1 LYNKALR
8 KNSIPPGNLFVEPS
22 FNVLIA
28 CPKMG
33 SPLIRTASS
42 STIPLLTTIESGSG
56 PFGKLV
62 GGLRPLFGKMHPPQN
77 PRLTIKQSTILGERH
92 IPFEK
97 DLVGAMLSCAK
108 PLAF

>member
-8 KNSIPPGNLFVEPS
+8 KISIPPGNLFVEPS

-33 SPLIRTASS
+33 SPLIRTASG

-62 GGLRPLFGKMHPPQN
+62 GGLRPLFGKMHP
-77 PRLTIKQSTILGERH
+77 LTEPALHGRTVDYILGSLS
-92 IPFEK
+92 K
-97 DLVGAMLSCAK
+97 KGLVRAMPSCAK